1 MPAKCRTQRERK
13 RVRTAGSKLC
23 GFILQTVP

>member
-1 MPAKCRTQRERK
+1 MAAKGGTQRDRERM
-13 RVRTAGSKLC
+13 RTAGIDCC